1 MDQVNL
7 NSLNIVAGP
16 KQDPVNLT
24 ELSNINY
31 VYAVDLNDISDT
43 LNLLINTSNSY
54 GEVFEQLKIDLNELQ
69 EGLSSIIGE
78 VDVTVKISELSGK
91 FTKLSTNINELS
103 HFNEHYYDI
112 ILCDLNC
119 ISTNNTISGIYEYN
133 IKDSV
138 IEQTSSLLIWNN
150 YITSSNLQ
158 HEIIN
163 ENNTIK
169 HSYAILDANDE
180 IIYKTMGNN
189 LPKSVLDVTWYTT
202 YSGNTSLVDPS
213 DLRFE
218 YFKLSNYVLNNRF
231 DELDHRICNI
241 I

>member
-1 MDQVNL
+1 M
-7 NSLNIVAGP
+7 IAGT
-16 KQDPVNLT
+16 KRDPENLT

-31 VYAVDLNDISDT
+31 VYAADLNDISET
-43 LNLLINTSNSY
+43 LNLLINNSNSSC
-54 GEVFEQLKIDLNELQ
+54 EIFEKLKTDLTELKQ
-69 EGLSSIIGE
+69 TVSSSILE
-78 VDVTVKISELSGK
+78 EEDVTDKISELFEK
-91 FTKLSTNINELS
+91 FKTLSANINELS
-103 HFNEHYYDI
+103 HFNEHYQDI

-169 HSYAILDANDE
+169 HSYAILDVNDE
-180 IIYKTMGNN
+180 IIYKTIENN
-189 LPKSVLDVTWYTT
+189 SPKSILDVNWYTT

-218 YFKLSNYVLNNRF
+218 YFKLSNYALTNRF
-231 DELDHRICNI
+231 DELDNRTCNI